1 MYRYEWKYG
10 NEDFDACRAIRT
22 AVFVEEQ
29 EFEKEFDE
37 IDPIAWH
44 VVIWD
49 GIQAVATG
57 RIFSNKDGSYTI
69 GRVAVLK
76 NYRGTGVGSTVI
88 QSLESKARE
97 LRAPSIHLS
106 AQLQAVGFYQK
117 MGYHP
122 EGKEYLDE
130 FCPHI
135 SMVKILSEK

>member
-1 MYRYEWKYG
+1 M
-10 NEDFDACRAIRT
+10 
-22 AVFVEEQ
+22 EEQ
-29 EFEKEFDE
+29 GFEKEFDE

-49 GIQAVATG
+49 GIQSVATG
-57 RIFSNKDGSYTI
+57 RLFPNKDGSYTI
-69 GRVAVLK
+69 GRVAVRK
-76 NYRGTGVGSTVI
+76 NYRGTGAGSIVI
-88 QSLESKARE
+88 RLLEKKAGE

-122 EGKEYLDE
+122 EGKKYLDE

-135 SMVKILSEK
+135 SMVKILS